1 MYLVCMDIL
10 TPAWSLPGLWTTS
23 MTTHLTGPCW
33 SRKQHSKRPP
43 QGDRGNRHKPPQ
55 ASKLTN
61 PRVTWKVSSKQ
72 PSDVFSTK
80 RRHQLLTF
88 VKAIVDLEH
97 LLPKRFMKCKETVL
111 VQGCTPV
118 QKKKID
124 IFNWYVFQKQRRP
137 WKIWLLTLYQKMS
150 ILLWDE
156 GLAL

>member
-1 MYLVCMDIL
+1 MDIL
-10 TPAWSLPGLWTTS
+10 TPTWSLPGLWTTS

-72 PSDVFSTK
+72 PSDVFSAK
-80 RRHQLLTF
+80 QRHQLLTF
-88 VKAIVDLEH
+88 VKTKVDLEH
-97 LLPKRFMKCKETVL
+97 SLPKRFMKCKETVL

-118 QKKKID
+118 KKKGNIQLVCLSKAKTSLE
-124 IFNWYVFQKQRRP
+124 N
-137 WKIWLLTLYQKMS
+137 LTTNFVPKMS

-156 GLAL
+156 GLSS